1 MGMPWKE
8 GIVRLGV
15 HKNIPFVFAWHIVFV
30 TAIIISTRNP
40 EWNEELFSS
49 KSHNFTKPL
58 HFFRFLYHYHLSFS
72 YGESAIISILIGN
85 GKCIAFFDKFIVSVR

>member
-8 GIVRLGV
+8 GIVRLLV

-72 YGESAIISILIGN
+72 YGESRMEKTPAIILILIGN
-85 GKCIAFFDKFIVSVR
+85 GKFIAFF

>member
-8 GIVRLGV
+8 GIVRLLV

-30 TAIIISTRNP
+30 TAIIISTRNL

-49 KSHNFTKPL
+49 KSHNFSRPL

-72 YGESAIISILIGN
+72 YGESSMEQTPAIISILIGN
-85 GKCIAFFDKFIVSVR
+85 GKFIAFF